1 MENKKI
7 FVLIFYVILLYI
19 FIHTYYYLEQINNC
33 VCFQKDGK
41 YGVNIDFMKFFQ
53 ILEIIILTIFVGSII
68 FFNSNFF
75 KMKKIK
81 IPMPILSLAVLLMV
95 GISLY
100 MTINVLNL
108 YMNIKEDC
116 KCVNSWYRFFL
127 YYEGITSL
135 ITVFRFVVLLLVLIM
150 VLFLTKFK

>member
-1 MENKKI
+1 MESKKI
-7 FVLIFYVILLYI
+7 FMLIFYFILLYI
-19 FIHTYYYLEQINNC
+19 FIHTYYYLDQINNC

-41 YGVNIDFMKFFQ
+41 YVVNIDFMKFFQ
-53 ILEIIILTIFVGSII
+53 LLEIFILTIFVSSII

-75 KMKKIK
+75 KIKKIK
-81 IPMPILSLAVLLMV
+81 IPMPILSLVVLLMV

-100 MTINVLNL
+100 MTINVINL

-135 ITVFRFVVLLLVLIM
+135 ITVFRFFVIIFLLIM
-150 VLFLTKFK
+150 VLFLTKFN